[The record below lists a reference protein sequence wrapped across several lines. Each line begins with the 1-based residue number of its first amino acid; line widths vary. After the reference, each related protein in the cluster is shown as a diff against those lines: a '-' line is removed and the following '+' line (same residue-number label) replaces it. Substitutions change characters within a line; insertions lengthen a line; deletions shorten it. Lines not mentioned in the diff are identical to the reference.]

1 MSRPPTMSPRCPATS
16 GRRTRPVLPLLG
28 LAALLG
34 LVLAACARRDQAA
47 VEQES
52 DDAAQRRLYTGLAQ
66 PLASGDQ
73 RLVDDLGRDGIRMVG
88 FRLDPS
94 GADPL
99 PREPGAED
107 VGREDVA
114 LFAIRTQPGVGG
126 PWLLDPRTFRFTA
139 VAGPQCRIFRS
150 LLVGK
155 TLGDGALDVFR
166 FDFTVDQ
173 GQVGNAGS
181 ARLTSDGG
189 NALPIAVGSSGA
201 VAWLHRADDAHHL
214 LMAMDAE
221 GQAPRALLAGQ
232 AYDVRSLR
240 ADGTGMVFAADPAG
254 SFQLFHCGLDASA
267 PVPWK
272 EDAQGA
278 VTAGPQT
285 GIAFAT
291 VDGHLRPRLIE
302 IPQHLELKDVAAL
315 VEARNPAVLRRR
327 ALLAAALIEA
337 RQLRLANLPTL
348 NFGAFYTP
356 AVGIFTNPTTFSG
369 DYLAQNVL
377 RGVLGVT
384 QPLFEWDRNHALS
397 EAGVVRASIARD
409 ALAEEVNRQ
418 QADAALAFV
427 AWQAYG
433 QRLDRDRDL
442 AALAERAAGV
452 IDQQRKAGRSG
463 LEQDL
468 ILEQERVKRRG
479 DVASDER
486 WQRILRERI
495 LGLCGLAAGTPTEPG
510 APASWE
516 LPVDEYPDLLR
527 VALLNHP
534 AMSAAHAALREA
546 FFSSQAGS
554 RYRPTVAVSAGYSYS
569 ARYGTDPVDDFT
581 SLGLSGNLPLGWFKD
596 RDLDRAYQER
606 LQEALRS
613 GEEAAALVIR
623 HDLAEAWAAYH
634 QARGELDAGRAA
646 LRAAQETLRVAHLR
660 AERGQVGGDAPLT
673 ATGLIDI
680 ERTALLAHR
689 AQADAWQL
697 VAERYIRIS
706 QAQGLAAMLAQGLS
720 AAPAPAIAAPGAGVT
735 APGGDDVDHA
745 AGITAPASTW
755 AWHRDELLADHGVAA
770 LATATTAH
778 INRIYLYIGA
788 TGTVLEGESAT
799 SIGEFIASAEQAGI
813 AVWALLGEPEW
824 LQGADGLAPAC
835 RRLAAFQEHAA
846 HRFQGLKLDL
856 EPQADPGWAAGG
868 ERRAALT
875 NRYLELLRA
884 ARTQQPATLWVD
896 CPAQFFRA
904 EQRDLLTAIAATT
917 DGATALCY
925 SADPERV
932 IALAREALSVWPKE
946 LEFGIELGSGSP
958 ADETLRG
965 ITPARLDALR
975 HSLAT
980 LSGGTSP
987 SHRTAIH
994 DLAAVMPAP
1003 PSPTQPAAPPHLPGN
1018 PP

>member
-1 MSRPPTMSPRCPATS
+1 M
-16 GRRTRPVLPLLG
+16 
-28 LAALLG
+28 
-34 LVLAACARRDQAA
+34 
-47 VEQES
+47 
-52 DDAAQRRLYTGLAQ
+52 
-66 PLASGDQ
+66 
-73 RLVDDLGRDGIRMVG
+73 
-88 FRLDPS
+88 
-94 GADPL
+94 
-99 PREPGAED
+99 
-107 VGREDVA
+107 
-114 LFAIRTQPGVGG
+114 
-126 PWLLDPRTFRFTA
+126 
-139 VAGPQCRIFRS
+139 AGPQCRIFRS

-155 TLGDGALDVFR
+155 SLSLGDGALDVFR
-166 FDFTVDQ
+166 FDFAVDQ
-173 GQVGNAGS
+173 GQVGSAGS

-189 NALPIAVGSSGA
+189 NALPVAVGGGT
-201 VAWLHRADDAHHL
+201 VAWLHLGDGARHQ
-214 LMAMDAE
+214 LMAMDAD
-221 GQAPRALLAGQ
+221 GRAPHALLPGQ
-232 AYDVRSLR
+232 AYEVRSLR
-240 ADGTGMVFAADPAG
+240 ADSSGVVFAADPVG
-254 SFQLFHCGLDASA
+254 SFQLFHCGLDGAA
-267 PVPWK
+267 PIAWK

-278 VTAGPQT
+278 VAAGPQT

-302 IPQHLELKDVAAL
+302 IPPHLELKDVAAL

-348 NFGAFYTP
+348 NLGAFYTP

-427 AWQAYG
+427 AWQAYR
-433 QRLDRDRDL
+433 QRLDHDREL

-452 IDQQRKAGRSG
+452 LDQQRKAGRSG

-468 ILEQERVKRRG
+468 VLEQERVKRRG

-486 WQRILRERI
+486 WQRILLERL

-554 RYRPTVAVSAGYSYS
+554 RYRPTVAVSAGYAYS
-569 ARYGTDPVDDFT
+569 ARNGSDPVDDFT
-581 SLGLSGNLPLGWFKD
+581 SLGLTGNLPLGWFKD

-606 LQEALRS
+606 LQEALRA

-634 QARGELDAGRAA
+634 QARGELEAGRAG
-646 LRAAQETLRVAHLR
+646 LRAARETLRVAHLR
-660 AERGQVGGDAPLT
+660 AERAQGGGDAPLT
-673 ATGLIDI
+673 ATGLIEI
-680 ERTALLAHR
+680 ERTALLAER
-689 AQADAWQL
+689 AQADTWQL

-706 QAQGLAAMLAQGLS
+706 QAQGLAAMLAQGMS
-720 AAPAPAIAAPGAGVT
+720 EPAAPAAAAPGAGVT
-735 APGGDDVDHA
+735 PPGGDAVVLA
-745 AGITAPASTW
+745 AGTTAPASTW
-755 AWHRDELLADHGVAA
+755 AWHRDVILADHGAAA
-770 LATATTAH
+770 LATATSAR
-778 INRIYLYIGA
+778 IDRIYLYIGA
-788 TGTVLEGESAT
+788 AGTVLEGESA
-799 SIGEFIASAEQAGI
+799 SAIEAFIASAGNSGV

-868 ERRAALT
+868 ERRLALT

-884 ARTQQPATLWVD
+884 ARTEQPAALWVD
-896 CPAQFFRA
+896 CPAQFFRV
-904 EQRDLLTAIAATT
+904 EQRELLTAIAATT

-932 IALAREALSVWPKE
+932 VALAREALAAWPKE

-965 ITPARLDALR
+965 LAPTRLDTLR
-975 HSLAT
+975 QSLAA
-980 LSGGTSP
+980 LAGGAAPT
-987 SHRTAIH
+987 HRTALH
-994 DLAAVMPAP
+994 DLTAVMPAP
-1003 PSPTQPAAPPHLPGN
+1003 PSPAQPASPSQPASPPHLPGN
-1018 PP
+1018 QP